1 MSVYIH
7 TQVVQ
12 EWRGARGRRVQQ
24 EHNQQ
29 RTRHRVE
36 EYQRKQDEQRR
47 RERAREAAAAAQAE
61 RLRQLQLSV
70 APQVCTLGVPILCMC
85 A

>member
-36 EYQRKQDEQRR
+36 EYQRKQDYICIDV
-47 RERAREAAAAAQAE
+47 
-61 RLRQLQLSV
+61 SI
-70 APQVCTLGVPILCMC
+70 CI
-85 A
+85 